1 MGQTRKIPV
10 RSCTGCR
17 QARNKKDLIRVVCDK
32 EGNVSVDVTG
42 KKNGRGAYICPKEEC
57 LEKAVKNK
65 GLEKTLK
72 ISGIGD
78 DVYAQLRKALDE
90 ING

>member
-78 DVYAQLRKALDE
+78 DVYAQLRKALGE

>member
-10 RSCTGCR
+10 RTCTGCR
-17 QARNKKDLIRVVCDK
+17 QAKNKKDLIRVVCDK
-32 EGNVSVDVTG
+32 EGNVFVDVTG

-72 ISGIGD
+72 ISGISD
-78 DVYAQLRKALDE
+78 DIYVQLRKALGE